1 MGTWPRLDGAPA
13 PVPPEHKSYDSRRKK
28 MAHFVGMDFLF
39 TQREYCQ
46 TLQSDSEGRKVLVN
60 SGKTGQIISV
70 KEIPDRLQE
79 YSVGH
84 YRKLRFPRTYLGIT
98 KIQKR
103 VEKLSY
109 LVHVLTQKGIPSR
122 SVLKSLRRLS
132 LVWWQTKYEDMRKH
146 VKSLTLEVKRLKG
159 ECESSLSTEYFK
171 G

>member
-1 MGTWPRLDGAPA
+1 
-13 PVPPEHKSYDSRRKK
+13 

-70 KEIPDRLQE
+70 KEMPDRLQE

-146 VKSLTLEVKRLKG
+146 VHSLTLEVKRLKG
-159 ECESSLSTEYFK
+159 ETRNPRVVPRTLLQYPRFTGDKIHENGIVTPLWSWFSS
-171 G
+171 